1 MHNLSLK
8 NQAVNRKL
16 PEIQKLILFLKQ
28 TGIQVSEIARECGKS
43 ERTINNHLW
52 QNIPITGQMMRIM
65 HLKFGMSI
73 DWLLS
78 GNVGSVA
85 DARQTE
91 ISEKQAG
98 YAVSK
103 LSPRAARITEF
114 VNDFLESGSEDEQIW
129 LEMQLK
135 IHVPQYVKFLDQ
147 HHDQ

>member
-1 MHNLSLK
+1 
-8 NQAVNRKL
+8 
-16 PEIQKLILFLKQ
+16 
-28 TGIQVSEIARECGKS
+28 
-43 ERTINNHLW
+43 
-52 QNIPITGQMMRIM
+52 MRIM

-78 GNVGSVA
+78 GKGRSLAN
-85 DARQTE
+85 DRQAE

-114 VNDFLESGSEDEQIW
+114 VNDFLESASEDEQNW

-135 IHVPQYVKFLDQ
+135 LHIPHYAIFLERN
-147 HHDQ
+147 HDASTNL